1 MAREQFQNLTE
12 PMYYI
17 LMSLLKEMCGVDI
30 MESVH
35 KISKGRVKVGPGT
48 LYALLSKFEKED
60 MIIETEVQ
68 GRKRSYILTYKGKEI
83 LLDEYK
89 RLITMVDDG
98 AVYMDKYQEDFKYRG
113 GGEHEK

>member
-30 MESVH
+30 MEAVSE
-35 KISKGRVKVGPGT
+35 ISKGRVKVGPGT
-48 LYALLSKFEKED
+48 LYALLSKFENEK

-68 GRKRSYILTYKGKEI
+68 GRKRSYIITAKGKKI
-83 LLDEYK
+83 LFEEYR
-89 RLITMVDDG
+89 RLITMANDG
-98 AVYMDKYQEDFKYRG
+98 VLHLE
-113 GGEHEK
+113 

>member
-30 MESVH
+30 MEAVIE
-35 KISKGRVKVGPGT
+35 ISKGRVKVGPGT

-60 MIIETEVQ
+60 MIIETEVK
-68 GRKRSYILTYKGKEI
+68 GRKRSYIITDKGKEI
-83 LLDEYK
+83 LLEEYR
-89 RLITMVDDG
+89 RLITMANDG
-98 AVYMDKYQEDFKYRG
+98 VLYMERYKENFKI
-113 GGEHEK
+113 